1 MPAPDQPE
9 NTAARLLAA
18 LEARGRTLAVAESL
32 TGGAVCAALVAVPG
46 ASRVLRGA
54 VVSYATDLKHTLL
67 GVDAGLLASAGA
79 VHPEVARQ
87 MADGVRVAL
96 GADVGLATTG
106 VAGPDPADG
115 QSVGTVYVAIAGPR
129 HAEVGNLAL
138 AGTRETIRAA
148 SVMQVL
154 ELALEL
160 VSSDQI

>member
-1 MPAPDQPE
+1 MPEPDLPGG
-9 NTAARLLAA
+9 TAARLLAA
-18 LEARGRTLAVAESL
+18 LEARGRSLAVAESL

-54 VVSYATDLKHTLL
+54 VVPYATDLKHTLL
-67 GVDAGLLASAGA
+67 GVDADRLAASGA
-79 VHPEVARQ
+79 VHPQVARQ

-115 QSVGTVYVAIAGPR
+115 QSVGTVYVAVAGPR
-129 HAEVGNLAL
+129 HAEVRTLAL
-138 AGTRETIRAA
+138 AGDRETIRAT
-148 SVMQVL
+148 SVTQVL
-154 ELALEL
+154 GLALEL

>member
-1 MPAPDQPE
+1 MPEPE
-9 NTAARLLAA
+9 PAAGTAARLLAA

-46 ASRVLRGA
+46 ASRVLRGG

-67 GVDAGLLASAGA
+67 GVDADLLAASGA
-79 VHPEVARQ
+79 VHPQVARQ
-87 MADGVRVAL
+87 MADGVRAAL

-115 QSVGTVYVAIAGPR
+115 REVGTVYIAVAGPR
-129 HAEVGNLAL
+129 HAEVGTLAL
-138 AGTRETIRAA
+138 TGSRETIRAA
-148 SVMQVL
+148 SVTQVL
-154 ELALEL
+154 GLALEL